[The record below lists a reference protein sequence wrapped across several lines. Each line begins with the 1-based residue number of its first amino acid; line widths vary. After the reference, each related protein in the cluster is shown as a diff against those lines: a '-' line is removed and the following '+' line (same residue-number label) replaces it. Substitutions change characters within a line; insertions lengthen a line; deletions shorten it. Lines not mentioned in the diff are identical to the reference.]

1 MALAKGFTVC
11 FVACGLSL
19 EGGTGWPGIQGIGQ
33 LGGRAPP
40 RPWCNGAV
48 RPSNTAWLWGL
59 LLLLLAPGVGGAQP
73 SLHGPWGHSRAS
85 LPVWGPALQ
94 IHLLQRTYKNP
105 VTAAPPSPPTPGH
118 PSQPP
123 LRHPLPPFQQVV
135 PPPLHLTS
143 LAPDFPRHKAD
154 FVVLPLPLGPCAPH
168 SESHTLSA
176 RCMRLSWWGP
186 AHLHPPGPWGPWRA
200 HLLCLTPASAVGCPF
215 HLRWAHPHPPSR
227 PASVPSSRQPAQ
239 TAHGALLW
247 PR

>member
-59 LLLLLAPGVGGAQP
+59 LLLLLAPGVSGAQP

-105 VTAAPPSPPTPGH
+105 VTAAPLSAPPPGAPIPASPPASPPSIPASCASPSPP
-118 PSQPP
+118 
-123 LRHPLPPFQQVV
+123 
-135 PPPLHLTS
+135 
-143 LAPDFPRHKAD
+143 
-154 FVVLPLPLGPCAPH
+154 
-168 SESHTLSA
+168 
-176 RCMRLSWWGP
+176 
-186 AHLHPPGPWGPWRA
+186 
-200 HLLCLTPASAVGCPF
+200 HLLG
-215 HLRWAHPHPPSR
+215 SR
-227 PASVPSSRQPAQ
+227 FSEAQ
-239 TAHGALLW
+239 S
-247 PR
+247 